1 MGMDMMYYEQDI
13 GKQRFKQATNAL
25 EEIGAL
31 IDTFYNRQSRTSLME
46 ENDKL
51 REENLK
57 LKQELSFYKKIIDD
71 IKIVQSKGDNDDKI
85 CD

>member
-1 MGMDMMYYEQDI
+1 MGMDMLYYEQDI
-13 GKQRFKQATNAL
+13 GKQRFKQATNTL
-25 EEIGAL
+25 EEIGTL

-57 LKQELSFYKKIIDD
+57 LKQELTKYKEIIDGIKLLQSRDDD
-71 IKIVQSKGDNDDKI
+71 IKE
-85 CD
+85 